1 MTKIVIIGSGNVA
14 SHLFTALRDI
24 DDLDIVQCYN
34 RRGLALSTEENAIH
48 LVVSDIKQLTDANL
62 FIMAISD
69 DAIAEVSS
77 EIPEGDHLVV
87 HTSGSV
93 SINSINNKHR
103 KGVFYPLQSISKDK
117 DVDFTKVPFCL
128 EAEHIE
134 DLNLIKRIAFSLSP
148 KVYEIS
154 SEQRK
159 ILHVAAVFANNFS
172 NYMFTIAK
180 EECDQYNIPFEILHP
195 LIIETAEKA
204 LTLPPEKSQTGPA
217 IRNDLKTIERHLN
230 QIADAEHKKVYKVIT
245 EAIQN
250 KYGKKL

>member
-14 SHLFTALRDI
+14 SHMFIALKDI
-24 DDLDIVQCYN
+24 GDVEIVQCYN
-34 RRGLALSTEENAIH
+34 RRGLALSTEESAVH
-48 LVVSDIKQLTDANL
+48 QVVSDIKQLAKANL
-62 FIMAISD
+62 YILAISD

-103 KGVFYPLQSISKDK
+103 RGVFYPLQSFSKNK

-128 EAEHIE
+128 EAEHKE
-134 DLNLIKRIAFSLSP
+134 DLNIIKKIASSLSP

-159 ILHVAAVFANNFS
+159 MLHVAAVFANNFS

-180 EECDQYNIPFEILHP
+180 EKCDQNDIPFEILHP

-204 LTLPPEKSQTGPA
+204 LTLSPEKSQTGPA
-217 IRNDLKTIERHLN
+217 IRNDLKTIERHLS
-230 QIADAEHKKVYKVIT
+230 QISDVEHKKIYKVIT

-250 KYGKKL
+250 KHGKKL